1 MREADQILF
10 LDLPRLVCLYR
21 AYTRSRMYRGST
33 SDSMKEGCAEKLDLG
48 FVLWSLLDERTRK
61 KKAEYQRILDEY
73 KTKVVHIT
81 NQRELDE
88 ERRKWRKH

>member
-1 MREADQILF
+1 M
-10 LDLPRLVCLYR
+10 
-21 AYTRSRMYRGST
+21 T
-33 SDSMKEGCAEKLDLG
+33 EGCPEKLDLG
-48 FVLWSLLDERTRK
+48 FVLWILRDGRTRK
-61 KKAEYQRILDEY
+61 KKSEYQRILDEY